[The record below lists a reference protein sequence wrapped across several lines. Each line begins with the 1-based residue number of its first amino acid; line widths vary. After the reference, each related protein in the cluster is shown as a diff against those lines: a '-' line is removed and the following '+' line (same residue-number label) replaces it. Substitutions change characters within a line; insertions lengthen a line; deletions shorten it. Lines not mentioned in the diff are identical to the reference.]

1 MGGVLRT
8 IMASVMLYRI
18 SRWLAPIVAPLI
30 LLWLAA
36 GLIYMNS
43 YWVAPVSLAILVWT
57 YHRQRQSETT
67 GIPIRES
74 SFRMLKTIRTASAV
88 IAIVACMMSW
98 NRYAHPRAEGP
109 TQTAVSSGP
118 AVAAPS
124 SQPPAQPATIQPS
137 GPAAATVPPS
147 GPIVV
152 KPRSSGSSAAIL
164 DDGSR

>member
-8 IMASVMLYRI
+8 IMASVLLYRI

-67 GIPIRES
+67 GIPINER

-118 AVAAPS
+118 AASSPVAQAA
-124 SQPPAQPATIQPS
+124 PAQPA
-137 GPAAATVPPS
+137 GPAAAAVPPS

-164 DDGSR
+164 DDGTR

>member
-1 MGGVLRT
+1 
-8 IMASVMLYRI
+8 MASVLLYRI

-67 GIPIRES
+67 GIPINER

-118 AVAAPS
+118 AASSPVAQAA
-124 SQPPAQPATIQPS
+124 PAQPA
-137 GPAAATVPPS
+137 GPAAAAVPPS

-164 DDGSR
+164 DDGTR